1 MLDCE
6 DDGGDVGRIK
16 QCGEERKPSSAN
28 VMVFRTNLSNGQAGL
43 SRKKATTK
51 KIQTTTRLGGRG
63 EKEW

>member
-28 VMVFRTNLSNGQAGL
+28 VMVFSTNLSNGQAGL
-43 SRKKATTK
+43 VD
-51 KIQTTTRLGGRG
+51 LVY
-63 EKEW
+63 KEGSKEGTG